1 MLGPEMMRQ
10 TSDVE
15 AVVRL
20 TRSSGTFATQNL
32 TVDYRGIYAES
43 EFMSIFNFPL
53 KYGDSASAL
62 NRPYSVIL
70 TSEKAEE
77 LFGSVNPIGKTVEH
91 EGMGPFEVTG
101 VFGQLNP
108 KTHLQFDAVL
118 SLETLVAGEAA
129 GTDYELSNWNRNTK
143 FYNYVRLADG
153 ADPERLES
161 IANLLGEEHHNSLT
175 LAAPRYTLQRVTQVN
190 LGKDLSNQI
199 GAIFPAAAAIAFSIY
214 AALLML
220 VAIINYITLSASRS
234 LERAKEVGIRK
245 VMGASRGQIIKQS
258 VSEAVLLAL
267 IALGIAAVMFVW
279 LADQYNNMLFVRRSS
294 AMIEVADLGP
304 VVWVMFILFAV
315 IAGVLAGIL
324 PAINM
329 SKHSPV
335 RVLNGPI
342 SWTGGRR
349 FTGRKILVVLQFS
362 LSMVAIVMTSVLY
375 NQTRYILAA
384 DYGFDQ
390 EQLVHVRLGNV
401 SYETLKDELTK
412 IPGIMEVAA
421 TSSVPAAGPT
431 YNTTIQIPGEE
442 DVSLIQQFSVDA
454 NFLSQYRLPV
464 VI

>member
-1 MLGPEMMRQ
+1 MVCP
-10 TSDVE
+10 
-15 AVVRL
+15 
-20 TRSSGTFATQNL
+20 
-32 TVDYRGIYAES
+32 
-43 EFMSIFNFPL
+43 
-53 KYGDSASAL
+53 
-62 NRPYSVIL
+62 
-70 TSEKAEE
+70 
-77 LFGSVNPIGKTVEH
+77 
-91 EGMGPFEVTG
+91 G
-101 VFGQLNP
+101 V
-108 KTHLQFDAVL
+108 
-118 SLETLVAGEAA
+118 
-129 GTDYELSNWNRNTK
+129 NRN
-143 FYNYVRLADG
+143 
-153 ADPERLES
+153 S
-161 IANLLGEEHHNSLT
+161 
-175 LAAPRYTLQRVTQVN
+175 
-190 LGKDLSNQI
+190 
-199 GAIFPAAAAIAFSIY
+199 
-214 AALLML
+214 
-220 VAIINYITLSASRS
+220 
-234 LERAKEVGIRK
+234 
-245 VMGASRGQIIKQS
+245 
-258 VSEAVLLAL
+258 L

-421 TSSVPAAGPT
+421 TSSVPAAGPS